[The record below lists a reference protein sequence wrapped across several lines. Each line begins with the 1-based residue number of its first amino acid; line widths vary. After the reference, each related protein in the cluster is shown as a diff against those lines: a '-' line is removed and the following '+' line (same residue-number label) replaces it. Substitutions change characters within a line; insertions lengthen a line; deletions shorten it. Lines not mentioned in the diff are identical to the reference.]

1 MLGLI
6 NASAKA
12 GGDEPAT
19 DIQAALLALT
29 DIGAEEQLLRMA
41 TAIHDGSPKAT
52 GPALAYAFERL
63 SPTLSPADEA
73 TVLVAALGHAEPIV
87 RRYAITRLTELGNA
101 DALAALEGRLAAE
114 GDELRP
120 LVEVAIAQL
129 RDAGT
134 PAPQNEVERAKANAK
149 VLWAKTTSWWSGL
162 SLANQ
167 GMIGASPILLLV
179 VFTLLRRAG
188 RRRAQA
194 ADAQAAAAWVQ
205 PSDEYLDQQ
214 DEGFDEDN
222 YEDDFDPEFDEGEYT
237 EQGDLEGDSFEDD
250 GQPKFDTSGWEDDSD
265 KQAVPDGANPED
277 DLFR

>member
-1 MLGLI
+1 MCIANIKGRS
-6 NASAKA
+6 SALDPCEAQFQPKRHL
-12 GGDEPAT
+12 PAANG
-19 DIQAALLALT
+19 AAPTPAAAPT
-29 DIGAEEQLLRMA
+29 AVGAWP
-41 TAIHDGSPKAT
+41 H
-52 GPALAYAFERL
+52 F
-63 SPTLSPADEA
+63 
-73 TVLVAALGHAEPIV
+73 
-87 RRYAITRLTELGNA
+87 
-101 DALAALEGRLAAE
+101 
-114 GDELRP
+114 
-120 LVEVAIAQL
+120 QL
-129 RDAGT
+129 RDAGK